1 MIKILDRYLLRQF
14 FQAFVICFV
23 SLTGLYIV
31 FDAFTNLEEFLRCA
45 EKGGGL
51 FSLMGSHYAYQ
62 SIVFFDRTAGLL
74 TLVAAMFTV
83 SWIQRHNELTALLSA
98 GISRIRVVMPVIVAA
113 IGIALL
119 SAASRELII
128 PRFRDELARRPQDL
142 VGDVGQSLQPKYD
155 HRTDVLIRGKFTYG
169 DQQRIEKPNFLMP
182 PPLWSYGEQLV
193 AKNAFYRPPRTN
205 RPGGYLLDEVE
216 QPDHLEERPSLRL
229 DDEPVVIT
237 PHDAPDW
244 LKPNQCFVVSD
255 VDFEQLTGGRA
266 FRQFSSTA
274 QLISSLRNPSLDFG
288 ADVRVAIHTRIVN
301 PLLDVTLLF
310 LGLPLVVSR
319 HSRNVFLAIGMCVG
333 VVTVF
338 LLVVVG
344 FQHLGAIYLLEPAL
358 AAWAPLMVFV
368 PPAVG
373 LAESMWQ

>member
-182 PPLWSYGEQLV
+182 PTLWSYGEQLV